1 MIIIFKSKV
10 SLYSFKS
17 ACCLAVE
24 NIFLKERNASF
35 LDRLKNGICREKAG
49 NVSQI
54 ASSACLRSN
63 RSIGHHYVNV
73 LAKTKWQK
81 VVKKIS
87 HLQTKIGDTNLRTL
101 SR

>member
-49 NVSQI
+49 KYLADSKLGLSSQQ
-54 ASSACLRSN
+54 SKYRTPLRQRIVQKQS
-63 RSIGHHYVNV
+63 G
-73 LAKTKWQK
+73 KKW
-81 VVKKIS
+81 
-87 HLQTKIGDTNLRTL
+87 
-101 SR
+101 

>member
-1 MIIIFKSKV
+1 MIIILKSKV

-49 NVSQI
+49 KYLADSKLDLSSQ
-54 ASSACLRSN
+54 
-63 RSIGHHYVNV
+63 
-73 LAKTKWQK
+73 
-81 VVKKIS
+81 
-87 HLQTKIGDTNLRTL
+87 
-101 SR
+101 